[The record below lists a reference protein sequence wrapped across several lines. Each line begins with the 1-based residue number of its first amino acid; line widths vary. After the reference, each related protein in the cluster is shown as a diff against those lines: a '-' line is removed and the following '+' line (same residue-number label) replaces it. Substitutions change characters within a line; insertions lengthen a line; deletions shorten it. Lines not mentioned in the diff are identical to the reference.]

1 MRMAETGSE
10 VDFLTKHWLQ
20 ILSNVS
26 EIGVE
31 IALSPSG
38 GLASALTFRLLCYH
52 KVSMQHLPLHLLF
65 ESSIDVWSMRNMGL
79 SIHQPL
85 DLQIF
90 AAIHVNM
97 YLLFVNFLQN
107 IMFST
112 SFWNKGVLLPTVRF
126 HRYCSYF
133 ALNIQPSIS
142 IKWGVSVYVD
152 RASTTYYQV
161 LTWKWH
167 AVVLLYLQK
176 FGQMLSSCLYALFK
190 STVHSSGHC
199 LILVASVSLGYSS
212 VSTVTSF
219 WLDHQGSISRT
230 GQGYFIR
237 LLAQT
242 NFRIHTALSPIYCT
256 LGTLHTEARLS
267 THHYLVPKLRIYGAE
282 PPFSIGP
289 RGMVFK
295 LGT

>member
-1 MRMAETGSE
+1 MSE
-10 VDFLTKHWLQ
+10 VWEIWDCRYTNLSIYKFSLNPCKYVPAFRKFSPEYYVFYVFLKQ
-20 ILSNVS
+20 RC
-26 EIGVE
+26 
-31 IALSPSG
+31 
-38 GLASALTFRLLCYH
+38 ASANRQ
-52 KVSMQHLPLHLLF
+52 VSQLLF
-65 ESSIDVWSMRNMGL
+65 
-79 SIHQPL
+79 
-85 DLQIF
+85 
-90 AAIHVNM
+90 
-97 YLLFVNFLQN
+97 LFCVKY
-107 IMFST
+107 SA
-112 SFWNKGVLLPTVRF
+112 F
-126 HRYCSYF
+126 HF
-133 ALNIQPSIS
+133 NQM
-142 IKWGVSVYVD
+142 GVSVYVD

-230 GQGYFIR
+230 GQGYFLR

-256 LGTLHTEARLS
+256 LVTLHTEARLS

-282 PPFSIGP
+282 PLFSIGP
-289 RGMVFK
+289 RGVVFK